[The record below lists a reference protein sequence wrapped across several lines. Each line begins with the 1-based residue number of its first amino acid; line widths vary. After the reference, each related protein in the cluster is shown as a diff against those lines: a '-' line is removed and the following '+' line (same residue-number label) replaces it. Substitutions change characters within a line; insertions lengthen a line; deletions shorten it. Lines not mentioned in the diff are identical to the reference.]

1 VLPSVAGVVVV
12 VVLIVIVH
20 TYIVVVVV
28 AVAVVVVVAVVVAAV
43 VIVAGT
49 VSYQYTNSL
58 FGLMVFKLLQAA
70 EPANTGLRQVA
81 LAFRKEC
88 YEKVM
93 ASIKGKQDSVLFGCC
108 VAKVCFYAL

>member
-1 VLPSVAGVVVV
+1 MLPSVAGVVVV

-28 AVAVVVVVAVVVAAV
+28 AVAVVVVAVVVAAV